1 MRILI
6 IGAVAAGTS
15 AAAKARRNSE
25 DCEIVVYEK
34 EKYISYSSC
43 GMPYYIGN
51 RMANFEELIPR
62 DSEYFKTRYN
72 VDILISHEV
81 ISIDPKLKQ
90 LEVKNLETG
99 EVFTDKFDKLVI
111 STGTKGILPP
121 IDGINNSN
129 VFLLRNVKDMLKIT
143 DFIKDKKPKNAVII
157 GTGFIGL
164 ELCENLSAIGLKV
177 SMIEKMSQVASGLD
191 VDMAIN
197 VQKYI
202 EAKGIQVYLNANVE
216 GITDQIIRLEDG
228 KEIPADIVI
237 VATGVRPDVDL
248 AKKAGLKIG
257 KTGAIVVNTKMETNI
272 KNIYACGDCIE
283 QFNLITGKPTYRPLG
298 STANKTGRIAGD
310 NVTGG
315 MLRFRGILG
324 TSIFKVFDLTVAQ
337 TGLSEKEALEL
348 GYTILVSHNI
358 KPSKPAYMGGKDM
371 VIKAVADKITG
382 RLLGVQITGEDGVDK
397 RIDVFATA
405 ITFGAKAE
413 DLSHLDLAYAPPFST
428 TKDPVIYTGM
438 ILDNEINRGRELIT
452 AQKLKELIDSGEKLQ
467 IIDTRIPKQYAKSS
481 IEGAVNIPL
490 EKLREESQHLDKNI
504 TTVVYCNKGV
514 TGNTAQ
520 NILLNKGFTKVSNI
534 SGGKTAYSK
543 WLEAI
548 K

>member
-25 DCEIVVYEK
+25 ECEIVVYEK

-43 GMPYYIGN
+43 GMPYYIGK
-51 RMANFEELIPR
+51 RITDFEELVPR
-62 DSEYFKTRYN
+62 DPEYFKTRYN
-72 VDILISHEV
+72 VDILIGHEV
-81 ISIDPKLKQ
+81 LSIDPKLKQ

-99 EVFTDKFDKLVI
+99 EVFTDNFDKLII
-111 STGTKGILPP
+111 STGTKAILPP

-143 DFIKDKKPKNAVII
+143 DFIKDKKPMNAAII

-164 ELCENLSAIGLKV
+164 ELCENLSALGLKV

-191 VDMAIN
+191 SDMAIN

-202 EAKGIQVYLNANVE
+202 EHKNIQVYLNAKVD
-216 GITDQIIRLEDG
+216 GITDQIIKLEDG

-237 VATGVRPDVDL
+237 VAAGVRPDVDL
-248 AKKAGLKIG
+248 AKKAGLEIG

-272 KNIYACGDCIE
+272 KDIYACGDCIE
-283 QFNLITGKPTYRPLG
+283 QFNLITGKPTFRPLG

-315 MLRFRGILG
+315 TLRFRGILG
-324 TSIFKVFDLTVAQ
+324 TSIFKVFDLAVAQ

-348 GYTILVSHNI
+348 GYTILISHNI

-405 ITFGAKAE
+405 ITFGSKAE

-438 ILDNEINRGRELIT
+438 ILDNEINRGRMLIT
-452 AQKLKELIDSGEKLQ
+452 AKKMEELIASGEKLQ

-490 EKLREESQHLDKNI
+490 EKLREESRLLDKNI
-504 TTVVYCNKGV
+504 TTVVYCNKGI
-514 TGNTAQ
+514 TGNAAQ
-520 NILLNKGFTKVSNI
+520 NILLNKGFTKVYNI
-534 SGGKTAYSK
+534 SGGKKAFSK
-543 WLEAI
+543 WMEAS